1 MTSLNN
7 INIRNSLIFFDIES
21 TGTDTRKDRIVEL
34 STIKITP
41 DGSQETIT
49 QRFNPGMP
57 IPEAATAVHGIKD
70 EDVINEPSFSEKA
83 QEIHDYFLGCDL
95 AGYNVVNFDIRMLTE
110 ELLRAGVDLPFNS
123 DTKIIDA
130 MVIFKNKEKRD
141 LAAAY
146 KFYCNKEMTN
156 AHQAEADTLAALE
169 VLQGQINKYGLET
182 DVKSLAEMSKYD
194 KDSVAIDYAGKFIRN
209 SDGDIV
215 FNFSK
220 ENKGKKVTENI
231 GLVKWMLDK
240 DFELHTLYI
249 ARQIL
254 EGKLQ

>member
-1 MTSLNN
+1 MSSSINLNIQN
-7 INIRNSLIFFDIES
+7 PVIFFDIES

-41 DGSQETIT
+41 DGKQEVIT
-49 QRFNPGMP
+49 QRFNPGIP

-70 EDVINEPSFSEKA
+70 EDVINEPSFADKA

-95 AGYNVVNFDIRMLTE
+95 AGYNIVNFDIRMLTE
-110 ELLRAGVDLPFNS
+110 ELLRAGVDLPFNNE
-123 DTKIIDA
+123 TKIIDA

-146 KFYCNKEMTN
+146 KFYCDKELTN

-182 DVKSLAEMSKYD
+182 DVESLAEMSKFD
-194 KDSVAIDYAGKFIRN
+194 KDSIAIDYAGKFIRN
-209 SDGDIV
+209 ADGDIV

-220 ENKGKKVTENI
+220 DSKGKKVTENL

-249 ARQIL
+249 AMQIL
-254 EGKLQ
+254 DGKSK